1 MEVPVFYLVGLVVI
15 VGFVHVLVN
24 VAVVTRLCLQLHAIY
39 YRWMCTECI
48 IKQTALLVAREI
60 KGSNINEVLIN
71 TSQS

>member
-15 VGFVHVLVN
+15 VGFVHVLVY

-48 IKQTALLVAREI
+48 IKQTALLLVVELEGNN
-60 KGSNINEVLIN
+60 KYELLIN

>member
-15 VGFVHVLVN
+15 VGFVHVLVY

-39 YRWMCTECI
+39 YRWMCTERI

-60 KGSNINEVLIN
+60 KANN
-71 TSQS
+71 